1 MQMLAHLLSGQF
13 SCLYKTD
20 SRKATEYFR
29 CIEKIVEGF
38 SGDIKMVLIAKQFYH
53 ESLARI
59 TFFEEER
66 IMTSINLV
74 CLLQVLLILVLFVK
88 KCTS

>member
-1 MQMLAHLLSGQF
+1 
-13 SCLYKTD
+13 
-20 SRKATEYFR
+20 
-29 CIEKIVEGF
+29 
-38 SGDIKMVLIAKQFYH
+38 MVLIAKQFYH

>member
-1 MQMLAHLLSGQF
+1 
-13 SCLYKTD
+13 
-20 SRKATEYFR
+20 
-29 CIEKIVEGF
+29 
-38 SGDIKMVLIAKQFYH
+38 MVLIDKQSYH

-59 TFFEEER
+59 TIFEEER

-88 KCTS
+88 NVHPNL

>member
-1 MQMLAHLLSGQF
+1 
-13 SCLYKTD
+13 
-20 SRKATEYFR
+20 
-29 CIEKIVEGF
+29 
-38 SGDIKMVLIAKQFYH
+38 MVLIDKQSYH

-59 TFFEEER
+59 TIFEEEG

-88 KCTS
+88 NVHPKF